1 MPVSPSLH
9 SLSVLLVLL
18 VVLSAAALPA
28 AENENARQQWL
39 DAYLHIERA
48 DRFASAGE
56 NAKAL
61 ADYQAARL
69 RLEKLAA
76 DFPQWN
82 VPMIAYRLEYCRTR
96 LDKLQTGPDGS
107 GAGLSRD
114 DLLKLLKEEQARNLR
129 LSAELDRLRQT
140 PRPAESVQTEPDQ
153 PPEPADQNHRLA
165 LTAAQLDAD
174 RLARDNARLQ
184 ESLAKAHERAQAAE
198 ASEIA
203 WKKAAAGAEKIRQSL
218 ADVLLQRDALA
229 QAVQQAELD
238 RLDCDSKINVLTQQ
252 LADAERR
259 ARIPTNRRA
268 DAPGFSPDEWRRQAV
283 ALEQKIAPFLAREE
297 ENRRQEQTLSQL
309 KAKAWAAE
317 NNGDPASAA
326 RYWALLAEKLPA
338 DHIPALRAAVWYGHL
353 ADADNARAWSDH
365 FFQCSFPDSNQLLL
379 LASTMLEQGQWERS
393 LALAAWA
400 VAQAPDS
407 ADAWHTLGAVFVAA
421 ALLAPGEA
429 QFRHALD
436 LNPKHAPS
444 LSALAVLLAVAK
456 PPRLQEAKTF
466 YQQAIAAGS
475 PPEPA
480 LENIFATP
488 SGEQS
493 P

>member
-1 MPVSPSLH
+1 MSESSSLR
-9 SLSVLLVLL
+9 SLYVLLILL
-18 VVLSAAALPA
+18 VVLGAATLPA

-82 VPMIAYRLEYCRTR
+82 APMIAYRLEYCRTR
-96 LDKLQTGPDGS
+96 LNKLQTRPDG
-107 GAGLSRD
+107 GDPGLNRD

-129 LSAELDRLRQT
+129 LSAELDRLRQA
-140 PRPAESVQTEPDQ
+140 PLPAESAQPDQ
-153 PPEPADQNHRLA
+153 PPESAAPDHRLA

-184 ESLAKAHERAQAAE
+184 ESLAKALERAQTAE
-198 ASEIA
+198 TSEIA
-203 WKKAAAGAEKIRQSL
+203 WRKAATGAEKIRQSL
-218 ADVLLQRDALA
+218 ADALFQRDALA

-252 LADAERR
+252 LVDAERR
-259 ARIPTNRRA
+259 ARIPTNRRT
-268 DAPGFSPDEWRRQAV
+268 DAPDFNPDEWRRQII

-297 ENRRQEQTLSQL
+297 ENRRQEQTLTQL

-317 NNGDPASAA
+317 NNGDAASAA
-326 RYWALLAEKLPA
+326 RYWTLLADKLPT
-338 DHIPALRAAVWYGHL
+338 DPMIALRAAVWYGRL
-353 ADADNARAWSDH
+353 ADSDNARAWADH
-365 FFQCSFPDSNQLLL
+365 FFQRSFPDSNQLLL

-393 LALAAWA
+393 
-400 VAQAPDS
+400 
-407 ADAWHTLGAVFVAA
+407 
-421 ALLAPGEA
+421 
-429 QFRHALD
+429 
-436 LNPKHAPS
+436 NM
-444 LSALAVLLAVAK
+444 
-456 PPRLQEAKTF
+456 
-466 YQQAIAAGS
+466 
-475 PPEPA
+475 
-480 LENIFATP
+480 
-488 SGEQS
+488 
-493 P
+493 